1 VAWLPLSKDTGDEIA
16 GGTWR
21 LRYSVRVITRTAVLL
36 CAATTLFGQSDVAG
50 IGNFSHIVSN
60 LDKSIEFYR
69 DVIGLELTAPPQPFS
84 GNPAI
89 MKLGNTPGAQSHIAV
104 MKIPGASFGVELI
117 DYKDIDRKPAHPRF
131 QDPGAGNLAILVK
144 DVQQVA
150 DRLKK
155 SGAHILTVAG
165 EPVEVQ
171 NIEKGFFAQDPDGF
185 IIEVTQM
192 NTLPPAAAKVT
203 GNVYGAG
210 IEITVDEI
218 DRTAKFL
225 HNGLGF
231 EVRVG
236 DSFNENKLMADTAG
250 TPGAKFRQG
259 STNIPG
265 AAGANTRLSLIEFR
279 GIDRKALDTRVQDPG
294 TSIIQL
300 RVRDID
306 ATIAKVKAAGGTVI
320 STGGVPAE
328 IGNRK
333 IVIMRGTDNLF
344 LELLPAQ

>member
-1 VAWLPLSKDTGDEIA
+1 MIYRFAL
-16 GGTWR
+16 
-21 LRYSVRVITRTAVLL
+21 LL
-36 CAATTLFGQSDVAG
+36 CAAGTAFAQTDVAG

-69 DVIGLELTAPPQPFS
+69 DVIGLELSAQPQPFS
-84 GNPAI
+84 PNPAI
-89 MKLGNTPGAQSHIAV
+89 MKLGNTPGAQSHVAV
-104 MKIPGASFGVELI
+104 MKIPGANFGVELI

-131 QDPGAGNLAILVK
+131 QDPGAGNLAVLVK

-155 SGAHILTVAG
+155 SGAHILTLAG
-165 EPVEVQ
+165 APVEVQ
-171 NIEKGFFAQDPDGF
+171 NVEKGFFAQDPDGF
-185 IIEVTQM
+185 IVEVTQM
-192 NTLPPAAAKVT
+192 NQLPAAAANAT

-210 IEITVDEI
+210 IEISVDEI
-218 DRTAKFL
+218 EKTAKFL
-225 HNGLGF
+225 RDGLGF
-231 EVRVG
+231 NVRVN
-236 DSFNENKLMADTAG
+236 DAFNDNKLMADTAG

-265 AAGANTRLSLIEFR
+265 ANVRLSLIEFR
-279 GIDRKALDTRVQDPG
+279 NIERKALDTRVQDPG

-300 RVRDID
+300 RVHDLDGIV
-306 ATIAKVKAAGGTVI
+306 AKVKAAGGTVV
-320 STGGVPAE
+320 STGGVPVE

-333 IVIMRGTDNLF
+333 IVIVRGTDNLF